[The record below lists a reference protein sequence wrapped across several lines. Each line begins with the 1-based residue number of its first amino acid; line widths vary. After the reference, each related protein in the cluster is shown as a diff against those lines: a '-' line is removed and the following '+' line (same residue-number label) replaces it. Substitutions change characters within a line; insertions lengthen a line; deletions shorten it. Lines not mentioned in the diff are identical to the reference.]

1 MTRVSLSSDGGA
13 VMSTSVT
20 ARERVAMESGKA
32 PTMERENNSEK
43 EQGQGSG
50 SKSETGGPARAGAP
64 VEELLGRLNLEEEED
79 AGFVWEE
86 EVKDHEAK
94 AKWLAIAKVHTER
107 GFSPSA
113 LYADMRSAWNPA
125 KEVAWRK
132 IEDNLFTIQFACLGD
147 WNKAMLQGPWVFR
160 NQAVMIEEYDGF
172 ANPRSIVL
180 DKITVWAQVLK
191 LPNMLLKES
200 VIRGDK
206 FTWHRG
212 GIRERL
218 DRALACDAWRLKF
231 PDAVVEN
238 LNYGRSDH
246 RPILLKF
253 GEEQRQ
259 EVRGPSV
266 LRFEARWLKE
276 NFFNGVVEDAW
287 KASAYL
293 DQNGLAGRLA
303 LVHDSLHRWD

>member
-200 VIRGDK
+200 VIRGAAKEDVNPRK
-206 FTWHRG
+206 
-212 GIRERL
+212 RL
-218 DRALACDAWRLKF
+218 NFDA
-231 PDAVVEN
+231 PNNTD
-238 LNYGRSDH
+238 G
-246 RPILLKF
+246 ILLLTGIEGKVKRIF
-253 GEEQRQ
+253 GGLQGFTVNLDGRT
-259 EVRGPSV
+259 ST
-266 LRFEARWLKE
+266 
-276 NFFNGVVEDAW
+276 
-287 KASAYL
+287 YL
-293 DQNGLAGRLA
+293 GTA
-303 LVHDSLHRWD
+303 

>member
-1 MTRVSLSSDGGA
+1 
-13 VMSTSVT
+13 
-20 ARERVAMESGKA
+20 MELGKA
-32 PTMERENNSEK
+32 PTMKREKNSEK
-43 EQGQGSG
+43 EQGQGLG

-64 VEELLGRLNLEEEED
+64 VEELLGRLNLDEEED

-94 AKWLAIAKVHTER
+94 VKWLAIAKVHTER

-172 ANPRSIVL
+172 ANPRSIVF

-191 LPNMLLKES
+191 LPDMLLKES
-200 VIRGDK
+200 VIRGMCRNMGEIK
-206 FTWHRG
+206 EVQIKLPAGYVGEFVRIHV
-212 GIRERL
+212 RL
-218 DRALACDAWRLKF
+218 DVKRKLTRFVSMTKDKHKKLPTFCHNCGHLGHW
-231 PDAVVEN
+231 
-238 LNYGRSDH
+238 H
-246 RPILLKF
+246 
-253 GEEQRQ
+253 EEC
-259 EVRGPSV
+259 GD
-266 LRFEARWLKE
+266 
-276 NFFNGVVEDAW
+276 G
-287 KASAYL
+287 
-293 DQNGLAGRLA
+293 
-303 LVHDSLHRWD
+303 VHDESKFE